1 VNSMSESLTPAAK
14 LADLAERFWTFQ
26 CHEFPVLGIQAGV
39 AARDAVLMRESPAD
53 HARRYT
59 LTAGFLFELD
69 GISTD
74 RLTAQDRMTHRLL
87 RREFDELRVFYEL
100 RAHQRPSLFPM
111 GPEFLTIQF
120 ANTASI
126 SRLDEARLYADR
138 LATIPAFLSDLI
150 ENLAEG
156 HAAGFRYPKRVLECA
171 ARAVHASLTGPEDT
185 LPWNG
190 PFKRTTLTGSAVDKA
205 ASRARLIVSEHI
217 EPAFAAYAEFL
228 EGPLSVGAHDSV
240 SCMDSLDGEAFY
252 RAWIRHY
259 TTTDLTPQQIH
270 DLGLAEVR
278 RLTTEMEAIAEE
290 AGYRGDLAGYRRHLA
305 SDPSCIAPSREAL
318 REQIEILSKR
328 IDLKIPAFFG
338 RIPRSTYGVQSI
350 PEAMS
355 ALAPPAYAQPNP
367 ADGSGPGVHWVTSL
381 PHKAPSFMHVPLALH
396 EAWPG
401 HLMHLALIQEMDDL
415 PAFRRYG
422 ALRYSACLEGWA
434 LYCERLGVEMGLYQ
448 TPHQHYGRLD
458 MEIWRALRLA
468 VDTGLHSQ
476 GWTRERAIEFMSAH
490 QAMPRPTIESEVDRY
505 ISMPAQALAYQIGG
519 LEFRRLRALAERQ
532 LGERFDIRSF
542 HDALMAAGPV
552 TLPVLADVVDE
563 HIRRALERCRA

>member
-1 VNSMSESLTPAAK
+1 VASVSESSTSSTR
-14 LADLAERFWTFQ
+14 LADLAQRFWSFQ
-26 CHEFPVLGIQAGV
+26 CHEFPMLGIQAGV
-39 AARDAVLMRESPAD
+39 ATRDAVLMRESPSD
-53 HARRYT
+53 HARRDAAA
-59 LTAGFLFELD
+59 AGFLRELE

-74 RLTAQDRMTHRLL
+74 RLAAQDRVTHRLL
-87 RREFDELRVFYEL
+87 RREFDDLRVFYEL
-100 RAHQRPSLFPM
+100 RAHQRPSLYPM
-111 GPEFLTIQF
+111 GPEFLTTF
-120 ANTASI
+120 YSNTVAI
-126 SRLDEARLYADR
+126 SQVDGAQLYADR

-150 ENLAEG
+150 ENLADG

-171 ARAVHASLTGPEDT
+171 SRAVRASLAGPHDA
-185 LPWNG
+185 LPWHG
-190 PFKRTTLTGSAVDKA
+190 PFRRTTLKAGTVDKA
-205 ASRARLIVSEHI
+205 ARRARLIVSEQI
-217 EPAFAAYAEFL
+217 VPAFEAYAEFL
-228 EGPLSVGAHDSV
+228 EGPLAANAR
-240 SCMDSLDGEAFY
+240 DSLSCTDSPDGEAFY
-252 RAWIRHY
+252 RAWIRHH
-259 TTTDLTPQQIH
+259 TTTELTPQQIH

-278 RLTTEMEAIAEE
+278 RLTVEMEAVAAE
-290 AGYRGDLAGYRRHLA
+290 AGYRGDLAGYRQHLA
-305 SDPSCIAPSREAL
+305 SDPMCIATSKEAL
-318 REQIEILSKR
+318 REQIEVLSKR

-350 PEAMS
+350 TEEMS
-355 ALAPPAYAQPNP
+355 ALSPPAYAQPNP
-367 ADGSGPGVHWVTSL
+367 ADGSGPGVHWVTGL

-422 ALRYSACLEGWA
+422 ALHYGACLEGWA
-434 LYCERLGVEMGLYQ
+434 LYCERLGIEMGLYQ

-458 MEIWRALRLA
+458 MEIWRALRLV

-476 GWTRERAIEFMSAH
+476 GWSRDRAIEFMSAH
-490 QAMPRPTIESEVDRY
+490 QAMPRATIESEVDRY

-519 LEFRRLRALAERQ
+519 LEFRRLRAQAERQ

-563 HIRRALERCRA
+563 HIHRALERSRA

>member
-1 VNSMSESLTPAAK
+1 MVSMSKSLTPSVK
-14 LADLAERFWTFQ
+14 LADLAERFWSFQ
-26 CHEFPVLGIQAGV
+26 CHEFPILGIQAGV
-39 AARDAVLMRESPAD
+39 ATRDAVLMRESPSD
-53 HARRYT
+53 HARRY
-59 LTAGFLFELD
+59 AAAAEFLFELD
-69 GISTD
+69 GISID
-74 RLTAQDRMTHRLL
+74 RLTAQDRVTHRLL

-100 RAHQRPSLFPM
+100 RAHQRPSLYPI
-111 GPEFLTIQF
+111 GPEFLTTF
-120 ANTASI
+120 FSNTVAI
-126 SRLDEARLYADR
+126 SQVDGAQLYADR
-138 LATIPAFLSDLI
+138 LATIPSFLSELI
-150 ENLAEG
+150 ENLADG

-171 ARAVHASLTGPEDT
+171 SRAVRASLAGPDDA
-185 LPWNG
+185 LPWHG
-190 PFKRTTLTGSAVDKA
+190 PFKRTTLTASAVDNA
-205 ASRARLIVSEHI
+205 ASRARLIVSEQI
-217 EPAFAAYAEFL
+217 VPAFEAYAEFL
-228 EGPLSVGAHDSV
+228 EGPLAANAR
-240 SCMDSLDGEAFY
+240 DSLSCTDSPDGEAFY
-252 RAWIRHY
+252 RAWIRHH

-270 DLGLAEVR
+270 DLGLAEVG
-278 RLTTEMEAIAEE
+278 RLTTEMEAVAAE
-290 AGYRGDLAGYRRHLA
+290 AGYRGNLAGYRQHLA
-305 SDPSCIAPSREAL
+305 SDPSCIAPSKEAL
-318 REQIEILSKR
+318 REQIEVLSKR

-350 PEAMS
+350 TEEMS
-355 ALAPPAYAQPNP
+355 ALLPPAYAQPNP
-367 ADGSGPGVHWVTSL
+367 ADGSGPGVHWVTGL

-422 ALRYSACLEGWA
+422 ALHYGACLEGWA
-434 LYCERLGVEMGLYQ
+434 LYCERLGIEMGLYQ

-458 MEIWRALRLA
+458 MEIWRALRLV

-490 QAMPRPTIESEVDRY
+490 QAMPRATIESEVDRY

-519 LEFRRLRALAERQ
+519 LEFRRLRAQAERQ

-563 HIRRALERCRA
+563 HIHRALERSRS

>member
-171 ARAVHASLTGPEDT
+171 ARAVHASLTGPEDA

-519 LEFRRLRALAERQ
+519 LEFRRLRAQAERQ